1 MSVTNTFR
9 CKPSH
14 TWSLHRTR
22 LYIHF
27 FEWGI
32 IIHAFNCSHLYTLY
46 MILRVCVCFLF
57 ALVLYFHQLYDCTCL
72 EIIQIVF
79 DYLQFSCVCKSG
91 MERTRPALNNRT
103 KYCAK
108 PSIVKHCQILSSTN
122 QKQQVYYQISDQPGE
137 QKQNDHHD
145 MIWIV
150 SVSTIIISCTFNMTR
165 VVLMVRKVVSL
176 VSMVCMTL
184 DLKVRADFI
193 ESQLYEKLTW
203 WKVIRWQ
210 LALFEGR
217 FCCVEARHQPWYS
230 LRQPSMTRMIRMT
243 RMIAIDGEWCRSW
256 LSLAPRGALYL
267 PTPPQIHHLTPN
279 THPLHWVH
287 GSTHL

>member
-1 MSVTNTFR
+1 M
-9 CKPSH
+9 
-14 TWSLHRTR
+14 
-22 LYIHF
+22 
-27 FEWGI
+27 
-32 IIHAFNCSHLYTLY
+32 
-46 MILRVCVCFLF
+46 
-57 ALVLYFHQLYDCTCL
+57 
-72 EIIQIVF
+72 
-79 DYLQFSCVCKSG
+79 QFSCVCKSW

-184 DLKVRADFI
+184 DLKVRSWLYWKSTLWKVDIMKGYQMTVDFI
-193 ESQLYEKLTW
+193 ERVVLLCWS
-203 WKVIRWQ
+203 
-210 LALFEGR
+210 
-217 FCCVEARHQPWYS
+217 
-230 LRQPSMTRMIRMT
+230 
-243 RMIAIDGEWCRSW
+243 
-256 LSLAPRGALYL
+256 
-267 PTPPQIHHLTPN
+267 PTPTLVFIAATFN
-279 THPLHWVH
+279 DEDD
-287 GSTHL
+287 

>member
-1 MSVTNTFR
+1 
-9 CKPSH
+9 
-14 TWSLHRTR
+14 
-22 LYIHF
+22 
-27 FEWGI
+27 
-32 IIHAFNCSHLYTLY
+32 
-46 MILRVCVCFLF
+46 MILHTACSLYNFQILALCVFQLHWDCFR
-57 ALVLYFHQLYDCTCL
+57 QLYNCNCV
-72 EIIQIVF
+72 EIVF
-79 DYLQFSCVCKSG
+79 KYLQFSCVCKSG

-243 RMIAIDGEWCRSW
+243 RMIAIDGECEWCQSW
-256 LSLAPRGALYL
+256 LSLAPRGALHL
-267 PTPPQIHHLTPN
+267 PTPPQIANTPPLPKYTTSPQIPIHSTESMDPPTYSF
-279 THPLHWVH
+279 THGARVNIDLLFVGHF
-287 GSTHL
+287 